1 MKSTVI
7 WSLVGLNLLLAAI
20 VVARS
25 VPVSSAQ
32 AQVRRPSDYLMI
44 PGKVNGLP
52 YTVVYVVDTTQG
64 ALGAMA
70 YDDSKKRMETMSAI
84 DLSRIYGAGSSL
96 PGSNSSNPNVK
107 PGGGGY
113 K

>member
-25 VPVSSAQ
+25 VPINSAQ
-32 AQVRRPSDYLMI
+32 AQARRPSEYLMI
-44 PGKVNGLP
+44 PGRVNGLP
-52 YTVVYVVDTTQG
+52 YTVVYVVDTTNG
-64 ALGAMA
+64 SLGAMA
-70 YDDSKKRMETMSAI
+70 YDDSRKRMETMASI
-84 DLSRIYGAGSSL
+84 DLNRIYSGGSSL
-96 PGSNSSNPNVK
+96 PGGGTPNK
-107 PGGGGY
+107 GGY

>member
-1 MKSTVI
+1 MKSTLL

-32 AQVRRPSDYLMI
+32 AQARRPSEYLMI

-52 YTVVYVVDTTQG
+52 YTVVYVVDTTNG

-70 YDDSKKRMETMSAI
+70 YDDTRKRMETMAAI
-84 DLSRIYGAGSSL
+84 DLNRIYGAGSPV
-96 PGSNSSNPNVK
+96 PGNTTPTK
-107 PGGGGY
+107 GGGY